1 MLSQFNYRNLQP
13 PRKTFTGLSTGN
25 NGHGRPPPRRKA
37 HALSGGEEKPKGP
50 SLPTSP
56 VDTTFG
62 AKLMNL
68 WQSALTEI
76 KDAPVVVVSGLI
88 YAAVQTKGAIDDVE
102 KKQEILRKDQEILR
116 KDQEQ
121 KVEILI
127 KDQEILRKDQE
138 QKVEILIKDQ
148 EILRKDQE
156 QKMEILK
163 KDQELKVEL
172 LIKDKEILKKD
183 QELAALRNQQSL
195 KDALFDLSYQSEY
208 AEWRDKR
215 REAQLLV
222 EKEKLGC
229 LK

>member
-138 QKVEILIKDQ
+138 QK
-148 EILRKDQE
+148 
-156 QKMEILK
+156 MEILK

-172 LIKDKEILKKD
+172 LIKDQEILKKD

-195 KDALFDLSYQSEY
+195 KDTLFDLSYQSEY